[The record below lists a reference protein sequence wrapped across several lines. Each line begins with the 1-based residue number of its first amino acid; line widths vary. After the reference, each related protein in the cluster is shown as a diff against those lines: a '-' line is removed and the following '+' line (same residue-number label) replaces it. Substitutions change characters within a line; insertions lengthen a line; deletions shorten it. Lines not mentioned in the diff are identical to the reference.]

1 MNKAKLV
8 QVIKDSSGLNK
19 KESKR
24 IAENILHA
32 IKMDLS
38 RGVPIRF
45 TGVMSLLPIVRKE
58 RWIKDIKTKKPIL
71 LPKTKDYRVYLS
83 KHTSYLLNK
92 MSILTGLDCYG
103 YVRENNKK
111 EEPKKFWYARK
122 NRWIHNWIL
131 KKWNTLNPSIPMKGS
146 ELFLTEELLTELEN
160 TVNDGSIVNYNQT
173 DYFTGSGKM
182 TKEHKQEIL
191 NFVNQG
197 KELLNQ
203 GKLVSYFSWW

>member
-24 IAENILHA
+24 VAESILHA

-38 RGVPIRF
+38 KGVPIRF

-83 KHTSYLLNK
+83 KNTSYLLNN
-92 MSILTGLDCYG
+92 MSNLMGLDCYG
-103 YVRENNKK
+103 YIRENNKK
-111 EEPKKFWYARK
+111 EEPKGFWYARK
-122 NRWIHNWIL
+122 NRWIHNWML
-131 KKWNTLNPSIPMKGS
+131 KKWNTINPSIPMKGS

-160 TVNDGSIVNYNQT
+160 TVKDGSIVNYNQT
-173 DYFTGSGKM
+173 GYFLGSGKM

-191 NFVNQG
+191 DFVNQG

>member
-1 MNKAKLV
+1 MNKTKLV
-8 QVIKDSSGLNK
+8 QIIKDSSGLNK

-38 RGVPIRF
+38 KGVPIRF

-58 RWIKDIKTKKPIL
+58 RWIKDIKTKKRIL
-71 LPKTKDYRVYLS
+71 LPETKDYRVYLS
-83 KHTSYLLNK
+83 KNTHYLLNN
-92 MSILTGLDCYG
+92 MGNLMGLDCYG
-103 YVRENNKK
+103 YVREKDKK
-111 EEPKKFWYARK
+111 EEPKRFWYSRK
-122 NRWIHNWIL
+122 NRWIHNWML
-131 KKWNTLNPSIPMKGS
+131 KKWDTLNLIIPMKGS
-146 ELFLTEELLTELEN
+146 ELFLTEELLTDLEN
-160 TVNDGSIVNYNQT
+160 TVKNGSIVNYNQIS
-173 DYFTGSGKM
+173 YFLGSGKM

-191 NFVNQG
+191 DFVNQG